1 MTLFEGLMLFGAGAV
16 AGIINTL
23 AGGGSLITLPLLIFL
38 GLPSAD
44 ANASNR
50 VGIFL
55 QNIFAVRGFKSKGVS
70 VFPYGYYI
78 AASAMIGAVIGA
90 YVAVDI
96 SGQLFNRILAIIMI
110 LVIIVTVLK
119 PMLFKVKSEEIFTR
133 QKTATSVILF
143 FGVGLYGGFIQAG
156 IGFLIIAILTNVH
169 GLNMA
174 KTNSL
179 KVFVALCYTAFA
191 MVIFIIEDKIRWEYG
206 LCLAAGTSL
215 GGWFASRWSVG
226 KDDKW
231 IRLFLIVTVIAL
243 AIKLWFF

>member
-1 MTLFEGLMLFGAGAV
+1 MTLLEGLMLFGAGIV
-16 AGIINTL
+16 AGVINTL

-50 VGIFL
+50 VGIFV

-78 AASAMIGAVIGA
+78 AATAMVGAVIGA
-90 YVAVDI
+90 YIAVDI
-96 SGQLFNRILAIIMI
+96 SGQLFNRILAVIMI
-110 LVIIVTVLK
+110 IVIIVTVLK
-119 PMLFKVKSEEIFTR
+119 PMLFKLKTEEIFNR
-133 QKTATSVILF
+133 NREATSILLF

-156 IGFLIIAILTNVH
+156 IGFLMIAILTNIH

-179 KVFVALCYTAFA
+179 KVFVALSYTALA
-191 MVIFIIEDKIRWEYG
+191 LIVFILEDKIRWEYG
-206 LCLAAGTSL
+206 LSLAAGTSL
-215 GGWFASRWSVG
+215 GGWCASRWSVD

-231 IRLFLIVTVIAL
+231 IRLFLVVTVVGL